1 MKPKNT
7 SNNEEQGKKAVS
19 DIETVIK
26 LLKKKELQTKIL
38 KKILPDNKPS
48 ENKPV

>member
-1 MKPKNT
+1 MKPKETKKDGNGK
-7 SNNEEQGKKAVS
+7 NAKNE
-19 DIETVIK
+19 IESVIK

-38 KKILPDNKPS
+38 KKIMPENKPS

>member
-1 MKPKNT
+1 MKPEKT
-7 SNNEEQGKKAVS
+7 KNEEPGKKAAADLESV
-19 DIETVIK
+19 VK

-38 KKILPDNKPS
+38 KKILPEKMPS